1 MNYRS
6 QLRRRLLASS
16 LLSTGLLSLTGCGL
30 SAALQREPDHVY
42 STTTP
47 QMIEQEAA
55 EASRP
60 VEARYPEQARLFPH
74 SHRSANGLK
83 FRPVSLLTAS
93 AGFDETEADGEE
105 GVISLGRPQTAVP
118 VSQPVPATAP
128 AGMARR
134 FHPAEPRLATRP
146 DGSGLPRTNTIAASP
161 LADLFPDEY
170 LFDGG
175 DRAATAAIGSPTRS
189 GLDSEDTVGSFRDA
203 SGNSRTVASNRV
215 AIYAPRFGSVRTTTG
230 LAADTRI
237 EKAAGARDAAAVG
250 SLNNGTAP
258 QASVADDA
266 LVALESRHGADGM
279 MASLP
284 PAQSL
289 NRERPVQSQK
299 ADKGRQSGD
308 ASAAHT
314 FLRKDASVL
323 AQQARNAEAW
333 TRQSFP
339 QIFAAT
345 ASPSAIR
352 DVQKTQQTVG
362 VEDQREGGVL
372 QLVKLAD
379 VQTAQTG
386 DVVRFTIRFRNTGEL
401 PLSDV
406 RIVDNLTPRLQYVE
420 GSASIDEKHPGT
432 VTIDPNG
439 EGSSVLTF
447 VLDGELEANGTGTI
461 TFETTVR

>member
-1 MNYRS
+1 MNHRS
-6 QLRRRLLASS
+6 KLRRRLLASS

-30 SAALQREPDHVY
+30 SAAFQKEPDHVY

-60 VEARYPEQARLFPH
+60 VEARYPEQALLWPRTA
-74 SHRSANGLK
+74 RSA
-83 FRPVSLLTAS
+83 
-93 AGFDETEADGEE
+93 AGFTLRQVSMLTTAAGTDETEAE
-105 GVISLGRPQTAVP
+105 GVISLAKPQSAVP
-118 VSQPVPATAP
+118 VSQPAPAAP
-128 AGMARR
+128 AGLTRR
-134 FHPAEPRLATRP
+134 FHAAEPRLATRP

-175 DRAATAAIGSPTRS
+175 DRAATAAISSPTRS

-230 LAADTRI
+230 LAADTKI
-237 EKAAGARDAAAVG
+237 DKAAGARDAAAIG

-258 QASVADDA
+258 QASIADDA

-299 ADKGRQSGD
+299 ADKGRQSRD
-308 ASAAHT
+308 AAAAHT

-333 TRQSFP
+333 TRKSFP

-345 ASPSAIR
+345 DSPSAIR

-420 GSASIDEKHPGT
+420 GSAAIDEKHPGS

-447 VLDGELEANGTGTI
+447 TLDGDLEANATGTI
-461 TFETTVR
+461 TFEATVR